1 VSFPAFDGEHRQIPN
16 QKTQEEDMKN
26 ASWTRRHL
34 LAALILTALVACG
47 GGGDGT
53 PAASSSVSSS
63 AGSSLS
69 SSSDSSGSS
78 ASSSSDSSSSS
89 SYFSSSSSSSSA
101 PAVAGCAGTEWFCD
115 DFQAGNADKW
125 DLLPASAVTSIGTAN
140 GSVSFDNEAGNGFLR
155 YTAGTSK
162 GVVAAVKDSAFTG
175 VSARATADYYVEARI
190 RPINNSTSNKY
201 ICLLG
206 RYVDPGN
213 WNGACLNVQNSAS
226 SRVEF
231 HKATTAGGW
240 NRTKQFSN
248 RSILNDNWYKLRL
261 EMVGSS
267 MTLYIN
273 DELVGTQVDA
283 NNTAAGRIGL
293 WLDNRSFDVDDIVVG
308 DAAIKPVLLSMSPT
322 ADWVAEV
329 GDADRTVTVTATKG
343 DGTVDAY
350 TAVSSKPEVVSV
362 SSVATATGGVTTLKA
377 VGAGTATI
385 TFTSGS
391 KSTLSKTITATIS
404 PQFVMPTATYGSIS
418 SKTTPAAGSSAAY
431 ADDVLALSFDSAPA
445 IGTAGSIRIF
455 KSSDDSLVDVIKLV
469 NETNTLG
476 PVAVS
481 GTNYYRGVAMPLV
494 KVSGNSLLIRPHGG
508 KLQYD
513 TQYYVA
519 ISDDVV
525 TNAARLNGSTF
536 TGIGKAGG
544 WSFTTRSAPAAGL
557 ASVTVDDDGSSAH
570 FRSIQAALNYASANA
585 ATTVINLQDGRYDE
599 LLYLRGRANLTIRGQ
614 SRNGTIIAA
623 ENYDGLNTGSGSGS
637 TSAAAAS
644 GGGRAL
650 FLAED
655 TDLLTLENLTM
666 ENTHVKKVGVA
677 GQAEVI
683 YFKASAAQRLV
694 AKNMDFISRQDT
706 IQTNGYAWFYNTLIA
721 GDVDFIW
728 GSAKAALFESSEI
741 RTRVDSTDAS
751 KGGYIIQAR
760 VGSATDKGYVFL
772 NSSLTREAGVPDG
785 ATVLGRSAGNNSYD
799 NVTYINCKMDD
810 HIAAAGWHLS
820 PLPTPG
826 TPTASAGWK
835 EYGSMKLDGSVLSL
849 SGRVSAA
856 RMLSAGEAAAFSTR
870 EQVFSAI
877 SWVPAP

>member
-1 VSFPAFDGEHRQIPN
+1 
-16 QKTQEEDMKN
+16 M
-26 ASWTRRHL
+26 
-34 LAALILTALVACG
+34 
-47 GGGDGT
+47 
-53 PAASSSVSSS
+53 
-63 AGSSLS
+63 
-69 SSSDSSGSS
+69 
-78 ASSSSDSSSSS
+78 
-89 SYFSSSSSSSSA
+89 
-101 PAVAGCAGTEWFCD
+101 
-115 DFQAGNADKW
+115 
-125 DLLPASAVTSIGTAN
+125 TSIGTAN
-140 GSVSFDNEAGNGFLR
+140 GSVSFDSEEGNSFLR

-175 VSARATADYYVEARI
+175 VSSRATADYYVEARI
-190 RPINNSTSNKY
+190 RPINNSTTNKY

-206 RYVDPGN
+206 RYVDPSN

-226 SRVEF
+226 SKVEF

-240 NRTKQFSN
+240 NRTKQFSS
-248 RSILNDNWYKLRL
+248 RSILNGSWYKLRL
-261 EMVGSS
+261 EMVGSN

-273 DELVGTQVDA
+273 DELVGTQADTSNA
-283 NNTAAGRIGL
+283 AAGKIGL

-322 ADWVAEV
+322 AEWLAEV
-329 GDADRTVTVTATKG
+329 GDADRSVTVTATKS
-343 DGTVDAY
+343 DGTVDTY

-418 SKTTPAAGSSAAY
+418 AKTIPVAGSSAAY
-431 ADDVLALSFDSAPA
+431 ADDVLALNFDSAPE

-469 NETNTLG
+469 NETNALG
-476 PVAVS
+476 PIAVS
-481 GTNYYRGVAMPLV
+481 GTNYYRGLVMPLV
-494 KVSGNSLLIRPHGG
+494 KVSGNSLLIRPHSG

-519 ISDDVV
+519 ISGDVV
-525 TNAARLNGSTF
+525 TNAAKLNGSTF

-544 WSFTTRSAPAAGL
+544 WSFTTKSAPAAGL

-585 ATTVINLQDGRYDE
+585 TTTVINLQDGRYDE

-614 SRNGTIIAA
+614 SRSGTIIAA
-623 ENYDGLNTGSGSGS
+623 ENYESLNTGSGNGG
-637 TSAAAAS
+637 TSATASS
-644 GGGRAL
+644 GGGRSL

-666 ENTHVKKVGVA
+666 ENTHVKKVGVN

-683 YFKASAAQRLV
+683 YFKGATHRLV

-728 GSAKAALFESSEI
+728 GSAKAALFENSEI
-741 RTRVDSTDAS
+741 RTRVDSTDAT

-785 ATVLGRSAGNNSYD
+785 ATVLARSAGNNSYD
-799 NVTYINCKMDD
+799 NVTYINCRMDD
-810 HIAAAGWHLS
+810 HIVATGWYLT

-826 TPTASAGWK
+826 TATASAGWK
-835 EYGSMKLDGSVLSL
+835 EYGSMKLDGSTLSL
-849 SGRVSAA
+849 ADRVSAA
-856 RMLSAGEAAAFSTR
+856 RTLSAGEAAAFSTR

>member
-1 VSFPAFDGEHRQIPN
+1 
-16 QKTQEEDMKN
+16 M
-26 ASWTRRHL
+26 
-34 LAALILTALVACG
+34 
-47 GGGDGT
+47 
-53 PAASSSVSSS
+53 
-63 AGSSLS
+63 
-69 SSSDSSGSS
+69 
-78 ASSSSDSSSSS
+78 
-89 SYFSSSSSSSSA
+89 
-101 PAVAGCAGTEWFCD
+101 AGCVGTEWFCD
-115 DFQAGNADKW
+115 DFQTGSADKW

-140 GSVSFDNEAGNGFLR
+140 GSVSFDSEAGNGFLR

-162 GVVAAVKDSAFTG
+162 GVVAAVKDSAFVG
-175 VSARATADYYVEARI
+175 VSSRATADYYVEARI
-190 RPINNSTSNKY
+190 RPINNSTTNKY

-206 RYVDPGN
+206 RYVDPTN

-226 SRVEF
+226 AKVEF

-261 EMVGSS
+261 EMVGSN
-267 MTLYIN
+267 MTLYID
-273 DELVGTQVDA
+273 DELVGTQADSSNA
-283 NNTAAGRIGL
+283 AAGKIGL

-308 DAAIKPVLLSMSPT
+308 DAAIKPVLLSMTPT
-322 ADWVAEV
+322 AEWVAEV
-329 GDADRTVTVTATKG
+329 GDADRTITVTATKN
-343 DGTVDAY
+343 DGTVDTY

-391 KSTLSKTITATIS
+391 KGSLSKSVTATIS
-404 PQFVMPTATYGSIS
+404 PQFVMPTTTYGSIS
-418 SKTTPAAGSSAAY
+418 AKTIPAAGSSAAY
-431 ADDVLALSFDSAPA
+431 ADETLALSFDSAPV
-445 IGTAGSIRIF
+445 IGSAGSIRIF

-494 KVSGNSLLIRPHGG
+494 KVSGNSLLIRPHSG

-519 ISDDVV
+519 ITADVV
-525 TNAARLNGSTF
+525 TNAAKLNGSTF
-536 TGIGKAGG
+536 TGIGKASG

-585 ATTVINLQDGRYDE
+585 ATTVINVQDGRYDE

-614 SRNGTIIAA
+614 SRAGTIIAA
-623 ENYDGLNTGSGSGS
+623 ENYESLNTGSGSGA
-637 TSAAAAS
+637 TSASTTS
-644 GGGRAL
+644 GGGRSL

-655 TDLLTLENLTM
+655 TDMLTLENLTM
-666 ENTHVKKVGVA
+666 ENTHVKKTGVS

-683 YFKASAAQRLV
+683 YFKGATHRLV

-728 GSAKAALFESSEI
+728 GSAKAALFENSEI
-741 RTRVDSTDAS
+741 RTRVDSTDAT

-785 ATVLGRSAGNNSYD
+785 ATTLGRSAGSTTAFD

-810 HIAAAGWHLS
+810 HIAAGGWYLS
-820 PLPTPG
+820 PTPNPG
-826 TPTASAGWK
+826 TATASAGWK
-835 EYGSMKLDGSVLSL
+835 EYGSMKLDGSALSL
-849 SGRVSAA
+849 AGRVSAA
-856 RMLSAGEAAAFSTR
+856 RTLSAGEAAAFSTR

-877 SWVPAP
+877 SWVPVP